1 MKLFEQWYAYFSFC
15 MDNPL
20 NDPACRT
27 FWTSVIVASLT
38 IGAFTTIAVGW
49 NIISYKMKHRAA
61 LNAQAMPDAIA
72 DDETMERHLWV
83 GDDVNAHDDLNS
95 EVRIRAAIARQ
106 RSKNV
111 EPTA

>member
-20 NDPACRT
+20 NAPACRA
-27 FWTSVIVASLT
+27 FWTWVIVASLT

-49 NIISYKMKHRAA
+49 KIISYKMKYRAA
-61 LNAQAMPDAIA
+61 LNAQAMRDAVA
-72 DDETMERHLWV
+72 DDETKEQYVWV
-83 GDDVNAHDDLNS
+83 GDDVNPHDDLNA
-95 EVRIRAAIARQ
+95 EVRIRAALAAR